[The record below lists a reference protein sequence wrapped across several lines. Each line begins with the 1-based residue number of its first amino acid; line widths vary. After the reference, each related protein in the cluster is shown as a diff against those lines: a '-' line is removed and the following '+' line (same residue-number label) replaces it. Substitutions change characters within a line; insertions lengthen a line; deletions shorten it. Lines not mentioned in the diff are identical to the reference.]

1 MILNMRRK
9 KWNGNSTTG
18 RMIPVA
24 ERTRWRIR
32 RGRISAMGEVVR
44 VVDRVVDGDRLGGVG
59 RGMDGCERR
68 RKKPGERGG
77 AGDGGEVIGY
87 ANGKEGVSL

>member
-1 MILNMRRK
+1 
-9 KWNGNSTTG
+9 
-18 RMIPVA
+18 
-24 ERTRWRIR
+24 
-32 RGRISAMGEVVR
+32 MGEAEV
-44 VVDRVVDGDRLGGVG
+44 VVDLPVVVDGDRLGGVG

-68 RKKPGERGG
+68 RKKPGERSG